1 MRSLRRPRVAL
12 IIAIMAVVAIATLI
26 VAQRTMQPPTS
37 AAPQATILPT
47 TDDRRQT
54 TAEPTADDRPPTAT
68 PQPTTAE
75 PTADDRPPTARPQPT
90 VEPTATPELIMLIP
104 LVSTPGPQIPS
115 SVVDRPSSSA
125 VDLPS
130 SSACPSTGAAYDAL
144 DAFGFYKGNR
154 LTDENADLR
163 LSTLGYA
170 EVGEP
175 PALVDYDGATD
186 PGAPQ
191 LSGLLASNRG
201 GVIARTFR
209 RYDWTWN
216 ESGPPPYGARGGLNG
231 EWPATVVE
239 LAAQP
244 GETVFTP
251 PRPADIGAGFV
262 ALALYVGDDEL
273 TLAYFRQDGVAD
285 GYVVHLRG
293 LCTDPALV
301 AAYRAQLTDGRRA
314 TGRLPALRSGQP
326 LGVARSPGLIVAV
339 RDRGAFMDPRS
350 RKDWWR

>member
-12 IIAIMAVVAIATLI
+12 ITAITAVVAIATLV
-26 VAQRTMQPPTS
+26 VARRTTQPPTS

-47 TDDRRQT
+47 TT
-54 TAEPTADDRPPTAT
+54 DDRPPTAT
-68 PQPTTAE
+68 PQPTVE
-75 PTADDRPPTARPQPT
+75 PTATPQPT
-90 VEPTATPELIMLIP
+90 TTPEPTTEPTATPKPTLEPTATPELIMLIP
-104 LVSTPGPQIPS
+104 LVNTSEPQMPS

-125 VDLPS
+125 VGRPS
-130 SSACPSTGAAYDAL
+130 SSACPSTGAAYGAL

-186 PGAPQ
+186 PDAPQ

-201 GVIARTFR
+201 GVIGRTFR

-216 ESGPPPYGARGGLNG
+216 ESGPPPYGARGGLNR

-251 PRPADIGAGFV
+251 PRPSDIGAGFV

-293 LCTDPALV
+293 LCTDPAFV
-301 AAYRAQLTDGRRA
+301 TAYRAQLTDGRRA

-326 LGVARSPGLIVAV
+326 LGVARSPGIIVAV